1 MNAKDAFH
9 QTVHAYPGGCVALA
23 ARMDVSAT
31 ILRNKAN
38 PNNSANVVTIDDIE
52 RVMSLTENYAVLH
65 ALAETHG
72 FVLTKLEDQ
81 PASDMGV
88 LENVTSIWQRL
99 GDVANEVHKT
109 LEDGRVEPREVDAVR
124 AAVFKAF
131 RPMMQLIERLNGM
144 SEKPTSR

>member
-9 QTVHAYPGGCVALA
+9 QTVHSAPGGCIALA
-23 ARMDVSAT
+23 ARLGMSAT

-38 PNNSANVVTIDDIE
+38 PNNEANVVTIDDIE
-52 RVMSLTENYAVLH
+52 RVMSLTEDYSVLH
-65 ALAETHG
+65 ALAESHG
-72 FVLTKLEDQ
+72 FVLTKLEEQ

-88 LENVTSIWQRL
+88 LENVTCIWQRL
-99 GDVANEVHKT
+99 GDVANEVHMT
-109 LEDGRVEPREVDAVR
+109 LEDGRVEQHEVERVR

-144 SEKPTSR
+144 SEKPASL